1 MRRYFFKSLLI
12 VALVLMSKP
21 ALAAPTA
28 EQIDWM
34 ILRALF
40 ILIGGPWFLISAFRA
55 FKKNRSNLISLH
67 VSSLFIL
74 FVFLK
79 ELNDDFNSDFNFFN
93 QSEDFYWPIGIVLTI
108 LTINI
113 LAVYKLIKRRQE
125 KELEEQI
132 P

>member
-1 MRRYFFKSLLI
+1 MSKQKQKSFLI
-12 VALVLMSKP
+12 VAMLLMSKVT
-21 ALAAPTA
+21 LAVPSQS
-28 EQIDWM
+28 ESDWM
-34 ILRALF
+34 VFSALS

-67 VSSLFIL
+67 VSSFIIL
-74 FVFLK
+74 FVYQKELK
-79 ELNDDFNSDFNFFN
+79 EDFNSANNLFN
-93 QSEDFYWPIGIVLTI
+93 QSEDFYWSIGIVMTI
-108 LTINI
+108 LTINF